1 MFNIKVERIGKD
13 RVEIEV
19 WEGET
24 RVFQAEMPMKNIRDR
39 SAVEAAFGNA
49 DSIFRNLVT
58 DWIVKNTPVNP

>member
-1 MFNIKVERIGKD
+1 M
-13 RVEIEV
+13 EIEV